1 MILLLLIGA
10 STAEEP
16 NVVYK
21 EKTEIDF
28 EEVNVEGK
36 MKKPIGDIILE
47 SQRAQFNPLVVLRE
61 NFEYEMQL
69 SVKQIK

>member
-10 STAEEP
+10 STADEP

-21 EKTEIDF
+21 ERTEIDF
-28 EEVNVEGK
+28 EDVEVEGQL
-36 MKKPIGDIILE
+36 KKPVGDMILE
-47 SQRAQFNPLVVLRE
+47 SQRARFNPLVVLRE

>member
-10 STAEEP
+10 STADEP

-28 EEVNVEGK
+28 EDVEVEGQL
-36 MKKPIGDIILE
+36 KKPVGDMIYE
-47 SQRAQFNPLVVLRE
+47 SQRAKFNPLVILRTD
-61 NFEYEMQL
+61 FEYEMQL
-69 SVKQIK
+69 SVKKIK

>member
-21 EKTEIDF
+21 ERTEIDF
-28 EEVNVEGK
+28 EDVEVEGQL
-36 MKKPIGDIILE
+36 KKPVGDMILE
-47 SQRAQFNPLVVLRE
+47 SQRARFNPLVILRTD
-61 NFEYEMQL
+61 FEYEMQL